1 MKELRARVSRQA
13 PMIAVLAIA
22 AIGMQRVL
30 TQHWREGA
38 VVLAA
43 GLLVAA
49 VLRMVLTPERV
60 GLLAIR
66 SRAVDVLCYVGFGA
80 AMAVLAATIT
90 RGSLTVN

>member
-1 MKELRARVSRQA
+1 VKELGVRASRQA
-13 PMIAVLAIA
+13 PMIAVLSIT

-38 VVLAA
+38 VVLAV

-49 VLRMVLTPERV
+49 VLRMVLAPERV

-90 RGSLTVN
+90 RGSLTLS

>member
-1 MKELRARVSRQA
+1 MKELRERAYRQA

-38 VVLAA
+38 VVMAA

-49 VLRMVLTPERV
+49 VLRMVLAPERV

-66 SRAVDVLCYVGFGA
+66 SRPVDVLCYVGFGA

-90 RGSLTVN
+90 RGSLTVS

>member
-1 MKELRARVSRQA
+1 MKGLGERASRQA

-38 VVLAA
+38 VVMAV

-49 VLRMVLTPERV
+49 VLRMVLAPERV

-66 SRAVDVLCYVGFGA
+66 SRAVDVLCYGGFGA

-90 RGSLTVN
+90 RGSLTVT